1 MKYLTINELLI
12 ILERLIGKYVGAL
25 GIRDIGLLESSISQP
40 KTTFD
45 KKELYP
51 TIIEKTG

>member
-12 ILERLIGKYVGAL
+12 IHERLIGKYGGAL

-51 TIIEKTG
+51 TIVEKTG